1 MYVQVDNPISMIV
14 SAKNYQNKLDILYLC
29 YYIMN
34 DKSDMVLSTKLYY
47 IYNNMLRNHYAKI
60 LDLFKV
66 DWTERLT
73 PVLYGK
79 MSNVFGG
86 MF

>member
-1 MYVQVDNPISMIV
+1 MFFGGR
-14 SAKNYQNKLDILYLC
+14 L
-29 YYIMN
+29 
-34 DKSDMVLSTKLYY
+34 
-47 IYNNMLRNHYAKI
+47 HYAKI

>member
-1 MYVQVDNPISMIV
+1 MYVEVDNPISMIV

-47 IYNNMLRNHYAKI
+47 IYNNNMLRNKHPSFKI
-60 LDLFKV
+60 V
-66 DWTERLT
+66 AI
-73 PVLYGK
+73 V
-79 MSNVFGG
+79 
-86 MF
+86 

>member
-1 MYVQVDNPISMIV
+1 MLCMAGRTDGNDHRHQRPAAPVRQ
-14 SAKNYQNKLDILYLC
+14 LDPYT
-29 YYIMN
+29 YYA
-34 DKSDMVLSTKLYY
+34 LP
-47 IYNNMLRNHYAKI
+47 HYAKI

>member
-1 MYVQVDNPISMIV
+1 MP
-14 SAKNYQNKLDILYLC
+14 A
-29 YYIMN
+29 
-34 DKSDMVLSTKLYY
+34 VLTRFLEENAFNL
-47 IYNNMLRNHYAKI
+47 IAWHYAKI